1 MPLQQCSSVSIPG
14 DRLAP
19 SHCSGRSSPRGSEQV
34 QPEGPSEVKGLEK
47 QSHLDKIQED
57 AASWEGDGLGVDC
70 VEVGSGSK
78 LETKEGCF
86 IAGCQEF

>member
-1 MPLQQCSSVSIPG
+1 M
-14 DRLAP
+14 
-19 SHCSGRSSPRGSEQV
+19 
-34 QPEGPSEVKGLEK
+34 KGLEK

-57 AASWEGDGLGVDC
+57 DASWEGDGLGVDC
-70 VEVGSGSK
+70 VKVGSGSK